1 VATSLSFD
9 LKFGLVKSCGM
20 DLCPIL
26 NDSLNTKHTAKVR
39 HEGFRTMKVERFYA
53 ACTDHFGFPWNGKIP
68 RLPFCIVLLE
78 S

>member
-26 NDSLNTKHTAKVR
+26 NDSLNTKHTAKVS

-53 ACTDHFGFPWNGKIP
+53 ACTDHFGFPWNGKNS
-68 RLPFCIVLLE
+68 PFAVLHC
-78 S
+78 ST